1 MRALTACRKG
11 AATLAA
17 LMAHIAGW
25 NYILCALFITFD
37 VVARSMFGFSSQ
49 ATVEVTGYMLA
60 AGIAWA
66 LAHTLAAR
74 AHIRVDVLVNRLA
87 PRRRAWLHLLSL
99 ALLLGLGVFIAW
111 AALEL
116 VEESALFQAHDN
128 SAWHIAMV
136 VPQGIWTFGI
146 FAFVLMA
153 GLLLAEGTLAAL
165 TGRPEAVDGLLGART
180 LEDETAEA
188 LEAVAMAHEGES
200 RP

>member
-1 MRALTACRKG
+1 MKALSAARRG
-11 AATLAA
+11 AASLAA
-17 LMAHIAGW
+17 LMAYVAGW

-37 VVARSMFGFSSQ
+37 VVARSLFGFSSQ
-49 ATVEVTGYMLA
+49 ATAEITGYMLA

-74 AHIRVDVLVNRLA
+74 AHIRVDVLVNRLP

-99 ALLLGLGVFIAW
+99 ALLLALGIFIVW
-111 AALEL
+111 AAWEL
-116 VEESALFQAHDN
+116 VDESALFQAHDN
-128 SAWHIAMV
+128 SAWHVPMV

-146 FAFVLMA
+146 AAFVVMA
-153 GLLLAEGTLAAL
+153 ALLLAEGMLAAL
-165 TGRPEAVDGLLGART
+165 TGDPEAVDALLGPRT

-200 RP
+200 TP